1 MKNYLY
7 VSNSQD
13 GWTNL
18 GTDEWFLEHIAP
30 DEMALYFYINANA
43 VILGR
48 NQNPWAECDLAAMER
63 DHVQLVRRITGGGAV
78 YHDCGNLNFS
88 FIAGVNR
95 YDQDR
100 QLHLILEAVRALGIP
115 CEATGRN
122 DLTAG
127 GRKFSGNA
135 FCMRSKVKQHHGTL
149 LVDSDLDRL
158 QNYLRVDPR
167 KLRAKGTKSVRA
179 RVCNLSDFVPGL
191 RVETLLEALKAA
203 FERAYGPYETL
214 EAQALPWADI
224 RPYVEKHASW
234 EWRLGETPQ
243 FDIEIENR
251 FSWGNVQMLFTL
263 LHTQV
268 QDVRVFTDALDTELS
283 EDIRACLL
291 GRRFGSAPLAEAL
304 ETSQKAQVR
313 EVADFIRMQAL

>member
-1 MKNYLY
+1 MIR
-7 VSNSQD
+7 
-13 GWTNL
+13 
-18 GTDEWFLEHIAP
+18 IASSISSSRRC
-30 DEMALYFYINANA
+30 AH
-43 VILGR
+43 
-48 NQNPWAECDLAAMER
+48 WASLR
-63 DHVQLVRRITGGGAV
+63 GHRPQRSHRRRPQI
-78 YHDCGNLNFS
+78 F
-88 FIAGVNR
+88 
-95 YDQDR
+95 
-100 QLHLILEAVRALGIP
+100 
-115 CEATGRN
+115 
-122 DLTAG
+122 
-127 GRKFSGNA
+127 RKR

-224 RPYVEKHASW
+224 RPTSKS
-234 EWRLGETPQ
+234 TPP
-243 FDIEIENR
+243 
-251 FSWGNVQMLFTL
+251 GNGGWARRRSSISRSRTAFPGAMCKCSLPSAYPGAGRQGLYRRAG
-263 LHTQV
+263 HGA
-268 QDVRVFTDALDTELS
+268 VR
-283 EDIRACLL
+283 DIRACLL